1 VEIFVQKIKTIR
13 DVDCEGKRVFV
24 RVDFNVPLNERGT
37 VSDDARVVASLP
49 TIEYL
54 IQSGARVILASHLGR
69 PEGERVAKYSMSVV
83 AKILAQYLGK
93 SVLFLPN
100 CVGEDVNFAVNKMT
114 NSSVALL
121 ENLRFYGG
129 ETKND
134 PEFARQLASLAD
146 IYVNDAFGTAHR
158 AHASTEGITHFI
170 ETKVAGFLM
179 ERELNFLG
187 SKVLD
192 PERPFT
198 VILGG
203 AKVSDKINIIDNLL
217 DKADNLLIGGAM
229 AFTFLAANGHQT
241 GTSLVEND
249 RISLARDVLA
259 AVREKGVNML
269 IPVDFIATNE
279 YNSEEMTMGEVMTVE
294 SDIPEGWCGVDIG
307 PKTVE
312 KYGTVVSHSKTILW
326 NGPLG
331 IFEIEGASN
340 GTFGLAK
347 VVASSEAMS
356 IIGGGDLGKAIRKSG
371 YDNYMTFISTG
382 GGASLEFLE
391 GKELPGIAALDRA

>member
-1 VEIFVQKIKTIR
+1 MQKIKTIR